1 MNKTNVLVVEDNA
14 ITRKMI
20 RVALESAGYGV
31 LEAADGKSAV
41 HLVKKRPALI
51 LQDLLL
57 PDIDGFDLVRQ
68 LRKALADPRI
78 PILACTG
85 LMSKLEEARTIRG
98 GFTDY
103 LFKPIEPFRLL
114 QIVERYL
121 VKPPGRSRK
130 AKEKITVL
138 LVDDNPVELK
148 LEKLALEADGFDV
161 ITAIDGKQAWQM
173 AEEQRPDAV
182 LCDLVMPQ
190 MTGFDLC
197 MALRKDPRFCT
208 LPIVITSSSGS
219 YIDDEDRKLAE
230 TVGADA
236 FVDRT
241 PDLKEVVE
249 ALRAALDRSSHPHPT
264 SDSAALNE
272 EYVQRLVSHLEH
284 QTSRNAELMRRAAE
298 DKAQLAV
305 VARITETLN
314 QKLPLRAVLRE
325 ALALILDAAGSSLG
339 AIYLAEA
346 DGKLVLQSQI
356 GYNEARLDEL
366 QDFFGYSSLLY
377 RASREKK
384 ALRIPSPE
392 IAQDSIDDLR
402 HKTNVPSLLIAPLV
416 VADASEGVLVAFS
429 SRSDL
434 DDEWVNSV
442 KTVTSQLAQAVLLA
456 RTSVRVSESEQRFR
470 ELAENINEIFF
481 VTGRGGSPVHYVS
494 PAYEQITGRKC
505 TDLYRDPLA
514 WLENIHPDDR
524 PRVAQ
529 ALRSDS
535 VNSDQEYR
543 IVKASGE
550 VRHLRSRAFPV
561 TADNGELVRIVGIA
575 EDVTER
581 KRAEQALEEFHRHHK
596 LILDSVAD
604 GIHGVDFN
612 DKIIFENPAAAQMLG
627 WETSELMGQP
637 AHTTMH
643 HSKADGTRYPVE
655 ECSIFATVKEGIP
668 RQVTGEVFWRKDGT
682 SFPVDYSTM
691 PIKNERDEIIGA
703 VVAFR
708 DITRRKQAEAATQK
722 NLERIHALHEIDLAI
737 GSTLDLRAVITV
749 LLEKIELFVPIA
761 AVTTVRLYNPRTGEL
776 EALACRG
783 LNEDEWKAQ
792 PRDMLARTSQR
803 VAETRAPLTALNL
816 LTSSLTHNP
825 EVIRKWGLISY
836 LGVPLIAHDQVLG
849 VLNLYTRQEHEFT
862 NEEIEFFKTLAGQA
876 AIAIDNAQ
884 LYEAATRAKSGL
896 EISNGYL
903 NRSLRQ
909 LSSLYTA
916 LSPLTPSESI
926 QATMAGIVERL
937 MEATG
942 ADAALIRLWD
952 RQTGAHLITGHRGFT
967 DEYLERVQTAPR
979 GGAVEW
985 VVEHGQS
992 IIAPDIASE
1001 PRFKRKVQL
1010 KQGLRSCAVLPLK
1023 VQNEVRGIFHIAS
1036 RKLGYFDEEQKH
1048 HLTAIARQMG
1058 IALENKELFD
1068 NLRASRDELEKANK
1082 IKDDFLSV
1090 MSHELKTPLVVVIGY
1105 AELLKNGAIG
1115 ALNDEQQKALERML
1129 GCAGEQL
1136 SIINNILETIHLEAN
1151 AILAEYQLVNVEYL
1165 LDTLRSEYDNRA
1177 SNKDVKLCWSF
1188 PAAPLQIN
1196 TDLLKLKQIVQN
1208 LINNA
1213 IKFTDRGTVTISAR
1227 KVGNGKKVEFQV
1239 SDTGIGIPKEMQEV
1253 IFEKFYQLDSTDT
1266 RSYGGVGL
1274 ELHIVKE
1281 LTKFFH
1287 GEIQVESEPG
1297 KGSSFTVRIPNAK

>member
-1 MNKTNVLVVEDNA
+1 MWSVIPSGIRDGVPLSNQADTSTSLSRPKLPMNKISVLVVEDNA

-41 HLVKKRPALI
+41 RLVKKRPALI

-103 LFKPIEPFRLL
+103 LFKPIEPYRLL

-121 VKPPGRSRK
+121 IKPAARPRK
-130 AKEKITVL
+130 AKKRFRVL

-148 LEKLALEADGFDV
+148 LEKLALEADGFGV
-161 ITAIDGKQAWQM
+161 ITAIDGKEAWQM
-173 AEEQRPDAV
+173 AGEHRPDAV
-182 LCDLVMPQ
+182 LCDLVMPK

-197 MALRKDPRFCT
+197 MALRKDPRFST

-230 TVGADA
+230 KVGADA
-236 FVDRT
+236 FVVRT
-241 PDLKEVVE
+241 PDLKEVVK
-249 ALRAALDRSSHPHPT
+249 ALRAALDRPSHPRPT

-272 EYVQRLVSHLEH
+272 GYVQRLVSHLEH
-284 QTSRNAELMRRAAE
+284 QTSRNAELLRRAAE
-298 DKAQLAV
+298 YKAQLAV
-305 VARITETLN
+305 VTRITETLN

-339 AIYLAEA
+339 AIYLAEG

-356 GYNEARLDEL
+356 GYNEARLEEL
-366 QDFFGYSSLLY
+366 QDFLGYSSLLY

-384 ALRIPSPE
+384 ALRIPSPD
-392 IAQDSIDDLR
+392 IARDLIADLR
-402 HKTNVPSLLIAPLV
+402 RKTNFPSLLIAPLV
-416 VADASEGVLVAFS
+416 VADASEGILVAFS

-442 KTVTSQLAQAVLLA
+442 KTVTSQLAQAALLA
-456 RTSVRVSESEQRFR
+456 RTSIRVSESEQRFR
-470 ELAENINEIFF
+470 ELAENIHEIFF

-514 WLENIHPDDR
+514 WLENIHPDDYA
-524 PRVAQ
+524 RVAQ

-535 VNSDQEYR
+535 VNVDQEYR

-561 TADNGELVRIVGIA
+561 TADNGELVHIVGIA
-575 EDVTER
+575 EDITER
-581 KRAEQALEEFHRHHK
+581 KE
-596 LILDSVAD
+596 
-604 GIHGVDFN
+604 
-612 DKIIFENPAAAQMLG
+612 
-627 WETSELMGQP
+627 
-637 AHTTMH
+637 
-643 HSKADGTRYPVE
+643 
-655 ECSIFATVKEGIP
+655 
-668 RQVTGEVFWRKDGT
+668 
-682 SFPVDYSTM
+682 
-691 PIKNERDEIIGA
+691 
-703 VVAFR
+703 
-708 DITRRKQAEAATQK
+708 AEAATQK
-722 NLERIHALHEIDLAI
+722 NLERIHALREIDLAI

-761 AVTTVRLYNPRTGEL
+761 AFTNVRLYNPRTGEL

-792 PRDMLARTSQR
+792 QDRMPAAREGAA
-803 VAETRAPLTALNL
+803 VVRAPVTILNMQ
-816 LTSSLTHNP
+816 TSPLTHNP
-825 EVIRKWGLISY
+825 DLIRQWGLVSY
-836 LGVPLIAHDQVLG
+836 LGVPLIVHDEVLG
-849 VLNLYTRQEHEFT
+849 VLNLHTREEHEFT
-862 NEEIEFFKTLAGQA
+862 DEEIEFFKTLAGQA

-884 LYEAATRAKSGL
+884 LYEAETRAKSGL

-916 LSPLTPSESI
+916 LIPLAPSKSI

-952 RQTGAHLITGHRGFT
+952 KQTGDYLINGHRGFA
-967 DEYLERVQTAPR
+967 DEYLERVKASHVA
-979 GGAVEW
+979 GAVKW
-985 VVEHGQS
+985 VVEHGEP

-1001 PRFKRKVQL
+1001 PRFKGKVQL

-1023 VQNEVRGIFHIAS
+1023 VENEVRGIFHIAS

-1105 AELLKNGAIG
+1105 AELLKNGVIG
-1115 ALNDEQQKALERML
+1115 ELNHEQQEALERVL
-1129 GCAGEQL
+1129 GSAGEQL
-1136 SIINNILETIHLEAN
+1136 NIINNLLETIQLEAN
-1151 AILAEYQLVNVEYL
+1151 AIVATYELVDVEDL
-1165 LDTLRSEYDNRA
+1165 IETLKLEHDSRA
-1177 SNKDVKLCWSF
+1177 NKKDVKLVCSHS
-1188 PAAPLQIN
+1188 AAPFQIT
-1196 TDLLKLKQIVQN
+1196 TDPVKLKQILQN

-1213 IKFTDRGTVTISAR
+1213 IKFTDRGSVTISAR
-1227 KVGNGKKVEFQV
+1227 KVANGKKVEFQV

-1266 RSYGGVGL
+1266 RRYGGVGL
-1274 ELHIVKE
+1274 GLHIVKK
-1281 LTKFFH
+1281 LTEFLH
-1287 GEIQVESEPG
+1287 GEVQVESEPG
-1297 KGSSFTVRIPNAK
+1297 KGSTFTVRIPRMQ